1 MKKLKPQL
9 GKSSRSAQRNAVS
22 TLYANL
28 GFMSVDDPLGTI
40 VVTSSVP
47 NEGKTTIALELAEA
61 MARSGKR
68 TLLMECDMRRRSL
81 AGRLGLHA
89 SAGVCAVV
97 LGDVD
102 LGQAV
107 VRTAQPNLHFLDAEP
122 GVASPADIVDSARFR
137 NLVAFLGERYDYV
150 VIDTPPVGTF
160 VDAAIIGS
168 AADATLLV
176 MREDFVERTQVAN
189 ACDQL
194 RKAGANLIGTVMNCC
209 EKAVPEHY
217 EQYAKG
223 E

>member
-122 GVASPADIVDSARFR
+122 GVASPPTSSTRRASTTSSRFWASATTTWSSTRRLWARSSTRPSSARPPTR
-137 NLVAFLGERYDYV
+137 RCSWCARTSSSAPRWR
-150 VIDTPPVGTF
+150 TP
-160 VDAAIIGS
+160 
-168 AADATLLV
+168 ATNCAK
-176 MREDFVERTQVAN
+176 RERTSSA
-189 ACDQL
+189 
-194 RKAGANLIGTVMNCC
+194 
-209 EKAVPEHY
+209 P
-217 EQYAKG
+217 
-223 E
+223 

>member
-107 VRTAQPNLHFLDAEP
+107 VRTAQPNL
-122 GVASPADIVDSARFR
+122 RFR

-176 MREDFVERTQVAN
+176 VREDFVERTQVAN

-209 EKAVPEHY
+209 EKAVPKHY